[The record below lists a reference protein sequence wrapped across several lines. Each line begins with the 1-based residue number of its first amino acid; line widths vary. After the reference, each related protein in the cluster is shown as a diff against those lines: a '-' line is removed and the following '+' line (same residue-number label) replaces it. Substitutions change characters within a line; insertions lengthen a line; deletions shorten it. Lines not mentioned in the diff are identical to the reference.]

1 MKFCGDEA
9 RSFTKTKQGVEP
21 RSLVENY
28 QEVWRRLSKEF
39 CRDKARSSAEMSNEF
54 GRDEAR
60 SLAEMKQEVWWR

>member
-1 MKFCGDEA
+1 M
-9 RSFTKTKQGVEP
+9 KQGDSQRQSKEFVGGEP

-39 CRDKARSSAEMSNEF
+39 CRDKARSSAEMGNEF

-60 SLAEMKQEVWWR
+60 SLAEMKQEVWQI